1 MTGLNGVLLRGSGEK
16 KEEGCSGNRMETGE
30 RRMMLWGGQGC
41 DGQKRLLGAD
51 GGQAGRALRS
61 QQE

>member
-1 MTGLNGVLLRGSGEK
+1 
-16 KEEGCSGNRMETGE
+16 METGE